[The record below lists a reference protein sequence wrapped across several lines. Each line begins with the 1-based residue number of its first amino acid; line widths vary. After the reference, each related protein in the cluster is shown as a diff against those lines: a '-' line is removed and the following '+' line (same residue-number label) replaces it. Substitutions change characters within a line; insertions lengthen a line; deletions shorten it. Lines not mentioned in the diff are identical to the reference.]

1 MSTLY
6 GTRKYAIE
14 GENAAKVYDAVV
26 NSFKYRTFADYLTLD
41 YREAEGVLFIVEE
54 WSNYPQFG
62 DFVLPFLIGDD
73 FYWLDYWVET
83 GKVTT
88 NDAEGKYFEVE
99 TEN

>member
-26 NSFKYRTFADYLTLD
+26 NSYQYRNYPNILTLEYQD
-41 YREAEGVLFIVEE
+41 GLLMIVEE
-54 WSNYPQFG
+54 WTNYPQFG

-73 FYWLDYWVET
+73 FYWLDYWAEDDT
-83 GKVTT
+83 WST
-88 NDAEGKYFEVE
+88 NDEEGKYFTIE
-99 TEN
+99 